1 MGCQNM
7 AKKKVENLSFEDSLS
22 ELEHIVQN
30 LEQGDLSLEQS
41 MELFERGLALS
52 KGSQNKLQ
60 EAEQKIKI
68 LMTKNGEPTLSDFTL
83 TEQSDS

>member
-1 MGCQNM
+1 M
-7 AKKKVENLSFEDSLS
+7 AKKKIENLSFEDALS

-52 KGSQNKLQ
+52 KNSQAKLQ
-60 EAEQKIKI
+60 DAEQKIKI
-68 LMTKNGEPTLSDFTL
+68 LMDKNGEQQLTDFQL
-83 TEQSDS
+83 TEQYDS